1 MKKIYFSMAS
11 WLFACTLQTAYAG
24 GGGGFGGIVFDPTN
38 YTQNLT
44 SALTAVR
51 QETQMLRDY
60 MNQIQQL
67 RAQVEAAKNL
77 GRDVISGEIARIV
90 GDTAKVKNLIGANQ
104 ELEKGLFSQREL
116 LDTMARLQ
124 RLRGQ
129 TPKSFL
135 EGELRGFT
143 AGQADATRRLNT
155 AKDNA
160 DFINQVNQRRDK
172 IASTMSS
179 DQSVTQAVQSNSQ
192 LLSLLVSQNNQ
203 VISGL
208 AKAEAEKGKEKSE
221 ETRDSLARFEAEERI
236 RLRVEQEDRERA
248 RYYGSKEFL
257 DSLKPSR

>member
-1 MKKIYFSMAS
+1 MKKAINFIFFGAITI
-11 WLFACTLQTAYAG
+11 LFTKPVLAWV
-24 GGGGFGGIVFDPTN
+24 VFDPSN
-38 YTQNLT
+38 YVQNLT
-44 SALTAVR
+44 SALTTVR

-60 MNQIQQL
+60 LNQVEQL
-67 RAQVEAAKNL
+67 RSQVQAAKNL
-77 GRDVISGEIARIV
+77 GRDVIAGEVSRIV
-90 GDTAKVKNLIGANQ
+90 GDMTKVKSLIGSNQ
-104 ELEKGLFSQREL
+104 ELERGLFSQREL
-116 LDTMARLQ
+116 FESMSRLQ

-129 TPKSFL
+129 SPKDFL
-135 EGELRGFT
+135 EGELRGFQSGQT
-143 AGQADATRRLNT
+143 AATRRLNA

-160 DFINQVNQRRDK
+160 EFINQVNQRREK

-221 ETRDSLARFEAEERI
+221 ETRDSMARFEAEERI
-236 RLRVEQEDRERA
+236 RLRAEQKDRERA

-257 DSLKPSR
+257 ESLKPSR